1 MVRERATPL
10 TELLYGNA
18 PPNRLDLAIIQDR
31 SKAMAKRIVELR
43 NELENLEEQLHLH
56 TCVFSPARRI
66 PTEILTIIFDAVS
79 IVSPDPFFADEDWE
93 RDLESLTTIALVCK
107 RWRDVAYSSG
117 HLWAVQKVDIPT
129 LTQKQCGTLLQW
141 YGRSKGTPKTL
152 KLDTPYRV
160 STKCECYEQTG
171 GMQLCSD
178 TILQRLLAE
187 GPPFSRI
194 SMADFTPTC
203 FKNIVRYIR
212 STNTNATTTSA
223 AQHWWDKIQRLGL
236 DFRHG
241 SGNENDPYWL
251 QSQLP
256 AQSIFTSFP
265 DSLTSLA
272 LHLPRLEE
280 KPQRKFLDI
289 PAAVLRKLTTLS
301 LTYPWGGPQFLTAL
315 QHCTN
320 VEILSLCLGE
330 DVDCQSANLG
340 DRVNVTSLSQD
351 GHIVLPK
358 VKSLT
363 LNIIGASS
371 VVKHL
376 NLIRFPGLLEFYIES
391 EDEYHKPEPYSTIL
405 EAIGLFSPDA
415 PQDLASFSV
424 VGSIKAKEL
433 YHLLSSITSPVTHL
447 TTDAFFDPRE
457 FLKLAQGAHTGTPN
471 LLPSLQYL
479 EVRSLTDYF
488 HLDSLFL
495 YIESRQKHGKQKG
508 KVVMKAPYDRL
519 KRVMLEITSSDT
531 ALQKAY
537 YKESATLKILRESF
551 GIKVDRLYEPE
562 LEESD
567 V

>member
-1 MVRERATPL
+1 
-10 TELLYGNA
+10 
-18 PPNRLDLAIIQDR
+18 
-31 SKAMAKRIVELR
+31 MAKRIVELR

-79 IVSPDPFFADEDWE
+79 ILSGS

-117 HLWAVQKVDIPT
+117 HLWAVQK
-129 LTQKQCGTLLQW
+129 KQCGTLLQW

-152 KLDTPYRV
+152 KLDTPYR
-160 STKCECYEQTG
+160 TG

-223 AQHWWDKIQRLGL
+223 AQHWWDKVQRLGL

-391 EDEYHKPEPYSTIL
+391 EDEYHKPDPCSTIL
-405 EAIGLFSPDA
+405 EAIGLFSPEA
-415 PQDLASFSV
+415 PQDLASLSV
-424 VGSIKAKEL
+424 VGDFKAKEL
-433 YHLLSSITSPVTHL
+433 YHLLGSITSPVTHL
-447 TTDAFFDPRE
+447 TTDAYFDPRE
-457 FLKLAQGAHTGTPN
+457 FLKLAQGAPAGTPN

-479 EVRSLTDYF
+479 EVRNLQDYF

-495 YIESRQKHGKQKG
+495 YIKSRQKHGKQKG

-519 KRVMLEITSSDT
+519 KRVMLSSDT
-531 ALQKAY
+531 GLQKAY

-551 GIKVDRLYEPE
+551 GIKVDRVGYRPDI
-562 LEESD
+562 ESKEFEM
-567 V
+567 